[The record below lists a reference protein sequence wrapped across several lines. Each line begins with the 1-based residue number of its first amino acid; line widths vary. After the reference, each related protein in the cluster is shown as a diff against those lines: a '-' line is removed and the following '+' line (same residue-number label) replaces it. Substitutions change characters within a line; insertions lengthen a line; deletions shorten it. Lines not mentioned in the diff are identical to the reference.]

1 MSSSIVYN
9 NLLSKNYLNLSYT
22 RLNSPKRIRQ
32 LLSRLAI
39 AILKKRTNF
48 NKKNKKNYIAFV
60 VITVILLSVTSTSHS
75 TESPGLNSKSFT
87 ISLGTPT
94 LNELDFLF
102 AIPTLDLYLNI
113 IILLVSFYIVINI
126 LVRLYKSFLFKDYL
140 NRNLKGN
147 IYILRSK

>member
-1 MSSSIVYN
+1 MSSFIVYN

-22 RLNSPKRIRQ
+22 KINSPTR
-32 LLSRLAI
+32 SRGSLTILAR
-39 AILKKRTNF
+39 AIFKITNF
-48 NKKNKKNYIAFV
+48 NKKINNHAFDV
-60 VITVILLSVTSTSHS
+60 MIVILLSVTSTSHS
-75 TESPGLNSKSFT
+75 TESPGDNSKSFT

-94 LNELDFLF
+94 LNEFDLLF

-113 IILLVSFYIVINI
+113 IIHLLSFYIVINM

-140 NRNLKGN
+140 KRNLKSN